1 VFDTATPTAKSL
13 QKKLLS
19 HEWARISIEFFEK
32 LAQPAAKQLTLALFP
47 RGPNN
52 SDMAHKLL
60 IADDNP
66 NIISFV
72 QPALEREGY
81 LVTAVADGA
90 EALYH
95 WEIGHPDLIILDIE
109 MPDPNGL
116 AVCRKIRDSGDPVPI
131 LFLTVR
137 DSVSDLEL
145 GFSLGASDYIS
156 KPFDIRELL
165 ARVKA
170 RLPRPLQEFDDY
182 LRVDT
187 LRRVVAVRGPA
198 GWSPVDLTPREFDLL
213 AYLVNNA
220 GRPIGRTALL
230 EAVFDIPGDSDIE
243 TKTLEKHVW
252 ALRQKLEPNPRE
264 PRFIINVRGVGYKF
278 EVD

>member
-1 VFDTATPTAKSL
+1 MPIISGVPAK
-13 QKKLLS
+13 
-19 HEWARISIEFFEK
+19 I
-32 LAQPAAKQLTLALFP
+32 
-47 RGPNN
+47 
-52 SDMAHKLL
+52 L

-66 NIISFV
+66 NILSFV

-81 LVTAVADGA
+81 TVITAVDGA
-90 EALYH
+90 EALYK
-95 WEIGHPDLIILDIE
+95 WESDHPALLVLDIE
-109 MPDPNGL
+109 MPEPNGL
-116 AVCRKIRDSGDPVPI
+116 AVCRQIRESGDTVPI
-131 LFLTVR
+131 IFLTVR

-145 GFSLGASDYIS
+145 GFSLGASDYIG

-170 RLPRPLQEFDDY
+170 RLPRPVQEFGGY

-187 LRRVVAVRGPA
+187 ARRVALLNGPA
-198 GWSPVDLTPREFDLL
+198 GWAPVDLTPREFDLL

-252 ALRQKLEPNPRE
+252 AIRQKIEPNPRE
-264 PRFIINVRGVGYKF
+264 PRYLINVRGVGYKF
-278 EVD
+278 EAG

>member
-1 VFDTATPTAKSL
+1 MFSMPPK
-13 QKKLLS
+13 
-19 HEWARISIEFFEK
+19 I
-32 LAQPAAKQLTLALFP
+32 
-47 RGPNN
+47 
-52 SDMAHKLL
+52 L

-66 NIISFV
+66 NILSFI

-81 LVTAVADGA
+81 AVITAADGA
-90 EALYH
+90 EALYQ
-95 WEIGHPDLIILDIE
+95 WETAHPALLILDIE

-116 AVCRKIRDSGDPVPI
+116 AVCRKIRDAGDAVPI

-145 GFSLGASDYIS
+145 GFALGASDYMP

-170 RLPRPLQEFDDY
+170 RLPRPVQEFDNY
-182 LRVDT
+182 LRVDMA
-187 LRRVVAVRGPA
+187 RRVVAVRRPE
-198 GWSPVDLTPREFDLL
+198 GWAAVELAPREFDLL
-213 AYLVNNA
+213 NYLVTNA

-243 TKTLEKHVW
+243 TKTLEKHIW
-252 ALRQKLEPNPRE
+252 ALRQKLEPNPKE
-264 PRFIINVRGVGYKF
+264 PRYLVNVRGVGYKF
-278 EVD
+278 DAS